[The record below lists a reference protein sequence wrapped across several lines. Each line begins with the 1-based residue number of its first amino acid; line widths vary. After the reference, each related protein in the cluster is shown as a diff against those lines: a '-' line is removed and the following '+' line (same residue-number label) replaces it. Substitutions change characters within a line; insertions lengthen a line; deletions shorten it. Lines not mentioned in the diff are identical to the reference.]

1 MEEYRVQVYYS
12 MLDLVITEMKQRFD
26 DVNTSLMK
34 SIQGLHPKSDKFLD
48 LETLR
53 PFMSHYDIDP
63 DDVEV
68 EIMTAKRLLLNC
80 TRKLNFIHHVYEQL
94 LPIPEGFP
102 MLLRCLK
109 IAMTFGVTSAP
120 AERSFSSLRH
130 IKTYLRSTMG
140 QERLSKLLLLYI
152 ENELSGEL
160 WNCMDDIVLK
170 FAQKHVNSRILLI

>member
-1 MEEYRVQVYYS
+1 M
-12 MLDLVITEMKQRFD
+12 
-26 DVNTSLMK
+26 
-34 SIQGLHPKSDKFLD
+34 
-48 LETLR
+48 
-53 PFMSHYDIDP
+53 
-63 DDVEV
+63 
-68 EIMTAKRLLLNC
+68 
-80 TRKLNFIHHVYEQL
+80 VYEQL

-120 AERSFSSLRH
+120 AERSFSSLRR

-140 QERLSKLLLLYI
+140 QERLSNLSLLYI
-152 ENELSGEL
+152 EKELSGEL